1 MGIDFGS
8 NYIKATLVQPGKT
21 FQIVENTA
29 SKRKTE
35 AMITLGNE
43 QRDYGADS
51 FIASGKFP
59 ETTFAELQRTFGD
72 KFDSEAMEK
81 FKEQRFITNNIAAD
95 ERGYVAWKVSRAP
108 YGDEESVQEI
118 LYSEEI
124 VGMLF

>member
-1 MGIDFGS
+1 MGIDLGS

-35 AMITLGNE
+35 SMITIGNE

-59 ETTFAELQRTFGD
+59 ETTFAEIHRTFG
-72 KFDSEAMEK
+72 EK
-81 FKEQRFITNNIAAD
+81 YDAEVI
-95 ERGYVAWKVSRAP
+95 
-108 YGDEESVQEI
+108 
-118 LYSEEI
+118 
-124 VGMLF
+124 